1 MEIFMDCL
9 PCTLRQLLDAAR
21 MATDDTQLHS
31 VIMDEGIAKLQEHKH
46 YRNSPEFARA
56 MQRIVA
62 AHTGVT
68 DPYQEVKRRDIE
80 AALSLYPMLKEY
92 AAEGDR
98 LHRALKVSATG
109 NVIDSAVSSHHD
121 ITAVIQK
128 ELHRPF
134 AIFDEPALRKK
145 LKTAKTMM
153 FVGDNAGETVF
164 DRVLLETLS
173 PLEITFATRGGPALN
188 DSTLPDAL
196 ASGLGECAHVISTGC
211 NIAGVNMDE
220 TSEEFR
226 RNFFEADIVICKGQG
241 NFETLS
247 ETGRDVF
254 FLLKAKCVVLSR
266 LLQVDAG
273 DYVFKYC
280 P

>member
-1 MEIFMDCL
+1 MKIFSDCL
-9 PCTLRQLLDAAR
+9 PCTLRQLLDMAR
-21 MATDDTQLHS
+21 MATDDETVQAE
-31 VIMDEGIAKLQEHKH
+31 IMDEGIDKLRAHASF
-46 YRNSPEFARA
+46 RNSPEFTRT
-56 MQRIVA
+56 MQGIVT
-62 AHTGVT
+62 AHTGVA
-68 DPYQEVKRRDIE
+68 DPYQGVKQRDIE

-98 LHRALKVSATG
+98 LHRALKVAATG

-134 AIFDEPALRKK
+134 AICDDKVLRTK
-145 LKTAKTMM
+145 LKTAKTVLY
-153 FVGDNAGETVF
+153 VGDNAGETVF
-164 DRVLLETLS
+164 DRVLLETLK
-173 PLEITFATRGGPALN
+173 PLQITYAARGGPAIN
-188 DSTLPDAL
+188 DATVADAL

-211 NIAGVNMDE
+211 NIGGVNMDE

-247 ETGRDVF
+247 ESGRDAF

-273 DYVFKYC
+273 DYVFQYAS
-280 P
+280 